1 MKMFQYVITLVLPV
15 FIKKFPDIF
24 LSLVSPLQSQ
34 FFCMTFSLLRFH
46 FFFNLWP
53 LTSSILAFCWLFIFC
68 HQGALTPVPANQLLS
83 ELQAAVQPTDCS
95 HHALCVCVIC
105 WFMYWVD
112 LVTMEMVAWWL
123 EVTQYVLLNIHIILY
138 LVTNCYRIF
147 FFLNDSWIRNNK
159 WSWLLYLLCWLFFY
173 MTEASRSNLGPTWGN
188 ITKAWFGLIVL

>member
-46 FFFNLWP
+46 FFLIYDLWP
-53 LTSSILAFCWLFIFC
+53 PPYCWHCSLCWLFIFC
-68 HQGALTPVPANQLLS
+68 HRGALTPVPANQLLS

-159 WSWLLYLLCWLFFY
+159 WSWLLYSLCWLFFY
-173 MTEASRSNLGPTWGN
+173 MTEASMV
-188 ITKAWFGLIVL
+188 FCV

>member
-1 MKMFQYVITLVLPV
+1 MKNLFWYDKIELISMKMFQYVITLVLPV

-46 FFFNLWP
+46 FFLIYDLWP
-53 LTSSILAFCWLFIFC
+53 PPYCWHCSFLLTVYILSPGGAHPCPSQSTSFWTTSCCTTNRLLTS
-68 HQGALTPVPANQLLS
+68 
-83 ELQAAVQPTDCS
+83 CS
-95 HHALCVCVIC
+95 VCVCVIC

-123 EVTQYVLLNIHIILY
+123 EVTQYVLLNIYIILY

-147 FFLNDSWIRNNK
+147 FSWTIA
-159 WSWLLYLLCWLFFY
+159 
-173 MTEASRSNLGPTWGN
+173 E
-188 ITKAWFGLIVL
+188 

>member
-1 MKMFQYVITLVLPV
+1 
-15 FIKKFPDIF
+15 
-24 LSLVSPLQSQ
+24 
-34 FFCMTFSLLRFH
+34 MTFDLLH
-46 FFFNLWP
+46 
-53 LTSSILAFCWLFIFC
+53 IVDIVAFCWLFIFC

-159 WSWLLYLLCWLFFY
+159 WSWLLYSLCWLFFLY
-173 MTEASRSNLGPTWGN
+173 DWSFNGILCINEDQILALHKAIKLYLVGMYFNGFLREAWNSLSSFTMVS
-188 ITKAWFGLIVL
+188 LIFNEHQF

>member
-1 MKMFQYVITLVLPV
+1 
-15 FIKKFPDIF
+15 
-24 LSLVSPLQSQ
+24 
-34 FFCMTFSLLRFH
+34 MTFDLLH
-46 FFFNLWP
+46 IVDIVAL
-53 LTSSILAFCWLFIFC
+53 CWLFIFC

-159 WSWLLYLLCWLFFY
+159 WSWLLYSLCWLFFLY
-173 MTEASRSNLGPTWGN
+173 DWSFNGILCINEDEILALHKAILPKLYLVGMYFNGFLREAWNSLSSFTMVS
-188 ITKAWFGLIVL
+188 LIFNEHQF